1 MTIKNKQKLLGMLIE
16 NEQFRSAA
24 FLADRLG
31 VSARTIHAY
40 LDELDDLIQRTS
52 LVLERRPGAGIRL
65 IGSHS
70 DKLFCLTAISRG
82 TRIDLDPADRQFEI
96 IRNLLEG
103 NRVSYHDLAEYYF
116 VSRATIVKDIRHIR
130 HDFLLGDDLLS
141 SNNDGTIL
149 MTDERTHQALWGRY
163 LSLKYENH
171 SGHPPISLRSYGDFI
186 EDELNVLYE
195 YIEIIQNEVEQIGTA
210 YQLADY
216 YRVKLFENLVVLM
229 YRIILGHHH
238 KESSGYIFERV
249 TSLDTYYIANDLAAR
264 LEQQTKEYLSTE
276 DRLYINDCLIANG
289 LKNIHSIDTHSYYQR
304 LVSELVSKVSG
315 MINEDLSED
324 EQLLNGLLHHIIP
337 MFFRLKNGIA
347 LQNPYIREIKKQ
359 YSMMFHLTW
368 YGVLD
373 LERELGRRIP
383 EDEIAFLMIHFQSA
397 LERKRD
403 IRKILIISQTGLLTT
418 EILERRIKQF
428 LPSVHI
434 YEVIAEDQ
442 IGQMDL
448 KKVDLIISTVPLSID
463 EPPVIPLSSIP
474 TDAELRDVMNKM
486 TELFS
491 SSYVLSSRHEGLSQ
505 EHPLVDSLSRRLS
518 ITRGHVLSMEDAIR
532 TLTDPLVEAGKVTDA
547 YVKSVFDREEMS
559 STAFETGIAIPHG
572 DPSFVKETQLSVLIN
587 DRKINWGGD
596 RVDVIVLVS
605 VTKEDIQHISLIIEQ
620 LYTVMESRTDIEKLF
635 HSQSD
640 QDISRYLAHYH

>member
-1 MTIKNKQKLLGMLIE
+1 MTLKNKQKLLGLLIE
-16 NEQFRSAA
+16 TEAFRSAA
-24 FLADRLG
+24 FLAEKIG
-31 VSARTIHAY
+31 VSVRTVHVY

-52 LVLERRPGAGIRL
+52 LILERRPGAGIRL

-70 DKLFCLTAISRG
+70 DKLSCLKAISGG
-82 TRIDLDPADRQFEI
+82 TRIDLEPADRQFEI
-96 IRNLLEG
+96 IRTLLDGE
-103 NRVSYHDLAEYYF
+103 RVSYHDLAEYYF
-116 VSRATIVKDIRHIR
+116 VSRATIVKDVKQIRQE
-130 HDFLLGDDLLS
+130 FLQSDDLLS
-141 SNNDGTIL
+141 SNNDGTML
-149 MTDERTHQALWGRY
+149 VADERTIQALWGKY
-163 LSLKYENH
+163 ISLKYENH
-171 SGHPPISLRSYGDFI
+171 FGHPPISLRSYGSFI
-186 EDELNVLYE
+186 ESNLNLVNKHL
-195 YIEIIQNEVEQIGTA
+195 EIIHNEVEQIGTA
-210 YQLADY
+210 YKLADY
-216 YRVKLFENLVVLM
+216 YRVKLFENLLILM
-229 YRIILGHHH
+229 YRVRLGHHH

-264 LEQQTKEYLSTE
+264 LEQQTEECLSTE
-276 DRLYINDCLIANG
+276 DRIYINDCLIANG
-289 LKNIHSIDTHSYYQR
+289 LKNIHSIDTHSYYQT
-304 LVSELVSKVSG
+304 LVSELISKVSG

-324 EQLLNGLLHHIIP
+324 EQLISGLLHHIIP

-368 YGVLD
+368 YAVLD

-442 IGQMDL
+442 IRQVDL
-448 KKVDLIISTVPLSID
+448 KKVDLIISTVPLSIED
-463 EPPVIPLSSIP
+463 PPVIPLSSLP

-486 TELFS
+486 TSLFS
-491 SSYVLSSRHEGLSQ
+491 SSYLLSGRHEALNQ
-505 EHPLVDSLSRRLS
+505 DHPLVDSLSRRLS
-518 ITRGHVLSMEDAIR
+518 ITRGHVLSMEEAIK
-532 TLTDPLVEAGKVTDA
+532 TLTDPLLKNGKITDA
-547 YVKSVFDREEMS
+547 YIKSVFDREEMS

-587 DRKINWGGD
+587 DRKITWGGD

-605 VTKEDIQHISLIIEQ
+605 VTKEDIQHVSLIIEQ
-620 LYTVMESRTDIEKLF
+620 LYAVMESRTDIEKLF
-635 HSQSD
+635 HGQSD
-640 QDISRYLAHYH
+640 QEISRYLAHHH